1 MTSISL
7 RPIGADDLHAVWQL
21 HVRSEAHDG
30 VPRVFVEEE
39 LEEELDDDEVV
50 LATDTRLALVDGR
63 PVGYAYTRWFPSP
76 VRLERA
82 YVFGQVDP
90 EFRGLGVGRE
100 LLAWGVARAEE
111 QLRSSGSDLPKV
123 IRVDS
128 YDYIDSAHR
137 LYARAGFTP
146 VRWFEELLRPLD
158 DLPARTTIDGIRIEP
173 WDAARDEEIRLVKNE
188 SFADHWG
195 STPISEESW
204 ESLVHGFGGRP
215 DLSFIA
221 IDEALIDDDPV
232 AGDGAVVGFCLAHRY
247 EADDEAIGRRDG
259 WIEQLGTL
267 AAYRGRGIASALLV
281 ESLHAFVAAGL
292 SHASIG
298 VDGDSP
304 TGAARLYRS
313 LGFEPRQRSITHEIA
328 LA

>member
-7 RPIGADDLHAVWQL
+7 RPIGTADLAEVWRL

-30 VPRVFVEEE
+30 IPRVFVLEE

-50 LATDTRLALVDGR
+50 LATDTRLAIVDGR

-90 EFRGLGVGRE
+90 DARGQGVGRE
-100 LLAWGVARAEE
+100 LLAWGIARAEE

-123 IRVDS
+123 VRVDA
-128 YDYIDSAHR
+128 YDYIESAHR
-137 LYARAGFTP
+137 LYARLGFSP

-158 DLPARTTIDGIRIEP
+158 DLPARTPLNGIRIEP
-173 WDAARDEEIRLVKNE
+173 WDAARDEEIRFVKNE

-195 STPISEESW
+195 STPISVESW

-215 DLSFIA
+215 DLSFVA
-221 IDEALIDDDPV
+221 VDD
-232 AGDGAVVGFCLAHRY
+232 AAGGGDGAVVGFCLAHRY
-247 EADDEAIGRRDG
+247 EADDETIGRRDG

-267 AAYRGRGIASALLV
+267 AGYRGRGIASALLAQA
-281 ESLHAFVAAGL
+281 LHAFAEAGL

-328 LA
+328 LD

>member
-1 MTSISL
+1 MTSITL
-7 RPIGADDLHAVWQL
+7 RPIRAADLPDVWQL

-30 VPRVFVEEE
+30 VPRVMVLEE
-39 LEEELDDDEVV
+39 LEEELDDEEVV
-50 LATDTRLALVDGR
+50 LETDTRVAIVDGR

-90 EFRGLGVGRE
+90 DSRGQGVGRE
-100 LLAWGVARAEE
+100 LLAWGAARAEE

-123 IRVDS
+123 IRVDA
-128 YDYIDSAHR
+128 YDYLESAHR
-137 LYARAGFTP
+137 LYARSGFTP
-146 VRWFEELLRPLD
+146 VRWFEELLRPLEG
-158 DLPARTTIDGIRIEP
+158 LSTRTPIEGIRIEP

-195 STPISEESW
+195 STPISVDSW
-204 ESLVHGFGGRP
+204 QSLVHGFGGRP
-215 DLSFIA
+215 DLSFVA
-221 IDEALIDDDPV
+221 VDETSD
-232 AGDGAVVGFCLAHRY
+232 AVVGFCLAHRY
-247 EADDEAIGRRDG
+247 EADDETIGRRDG

-281 ESLHAFVAAGL
+281 EALHAFAEAGL

>member
-7 RPIGADDLHAVWQL
+7 RPIRADDLPEVWAL
-21 HVRSEAHDG
+21 HVRSEAHDRI
-30 VPRVFVEEE
+30 PRVLVLDE
-39 LEEELDDDEVV
+39 LEEELDDEEVL
-50 LATDTRLALVDGR
+50 LATDTRLAIVDGR
-63 PVGYAYTRWFPSP
+63 PAGYAYTRWFPSP

-90 EFRGLGVGRE
+90 DARGLGVGRE

-111 QLRSSGSDLPKV
+111 QLRSSDSDLPKV
-123 IRVDS
+123 VRVDA
-128 YDYIDSAHR
+128 YDYLDSAHR

-146 VRWFEELLRPLD
+146 VRWFEELLRSLD
-158 DLPARTTIDGIRIEP
+158 DLPARTSLDGIRIEP

-195 STPISEESW
+195 STPISVESW
-204 ESLVHGFGGRP
+204 QSMVHGFGGRP
-215 DLSFIA
+215 DLSFLA
-221 IDEALIDDDPV
+221 IDDATD
-232 AGDGAVVGFCLAHRY
+232 AVVGFCLAHRY
-247 EADDEAIGRRDG
+247 EADDEVAGRRDG
-259 WIEQLGTL
+259 WVEQLGTL
-267 AAYRGRGIASALLV
+267 AGFRGRGVASALLV
-281 ESLHAFVAAGL
+281 EALHAFAGADL

-298 VDGDSP
+298 VDSDSP